1 MPNNL
6 LNDTDTAIEAYLNKW
21 LARKSNATDNKL
33 VLDEIGKIESKTT
46 VQSITTL
53 KKIRNTKLNM
63 AFKAT
68 TQNSL

>member
-1 MPNNL
+1 MLFAKTNL
-6 LNDTDTAIEAYLNKW
+6 KIP
-21 LARKSNATDNKL
+21 

-46 VQSITTL
+46 VQSIDEL

-68 TQNSL
+68 TKFFKMCIRDRDWTAISTNGT